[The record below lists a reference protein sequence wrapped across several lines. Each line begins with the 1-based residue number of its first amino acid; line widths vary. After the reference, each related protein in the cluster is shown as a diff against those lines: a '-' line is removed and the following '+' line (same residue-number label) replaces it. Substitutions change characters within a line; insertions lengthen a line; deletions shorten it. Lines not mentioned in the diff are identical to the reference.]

1 MSNMLQGIVYL
12 TPEQY
17 ETLVNEGVITV
28 NGKTIAYNKNTLYI
42 TKNNNPSTSVE
53 GFYDPNTGIV
63 YAKGL
68 ELNGVDINTIIDNK
82 IAESGSGA
90 DLSGIQTQIDEIK
103 ANKKYL
109 HTISSNSANNYGTSA
124 IAFSFMNDVSEPY
137 TNST

>member
-82 IAESGSGA
+82 IAESGSGV
-90 DLSGIQTQIDEIK
+90 DLSGIQTQIDEINSK
-103 ANKKYL
+103 KKYR
-109 HTISSNSANNYGTSA
+109 HDIKSPTSYSS
-124 IAFSFMNDVSEPY
+124 
-137 TNST
+137 